1 MELASCEATLCFAQ
15 LLSGLSYNPP
25 HPAVCFQVSYYKA
38 QGDYYRLP
46 DVRCQMFVEPI
57 VEIRYPVVFTSP
69 WSNFVNVIVVF
80 FTLFLPFFSFKV
92 WSFLIVSHVLTV

>member
-1 MELASCEATLCFAQ
+1 
-15 LLSGLSYNPP
+15 
-25 HPAVCFQVSYYKA
+25 
-38 QGDYYRLP
+38 
-46 DVRCQMFVEPI
+46 MFVEPI

-69 WSNFVNVIVVF
+69 LSNFVNVIVVF